1 LREMGR
7 AAIAAIG
14 PITANRVRR
23 YALTVTAMP
32 GEYRAEAVVEAIG
45 AARIS
50 GTRILIPRA
59 EVAREVL
66 PEMLRQHGAREVVV
80 APTYRTVIP
89 AGAAEEAERM
99 RALIAAGS
107 VDLVTFTSS
116 STVTN
121 FTAMTG
127 VPLAGLKAAAIGP
140 ITAET
145 ARGLGFEVVVAPT
158 IYTVEALIDEIAEYY
173 AGAERT

>member
-1 LREMGR
+1 
-7 AAIAAIG
+7 
-14 PITANRVRR
+14 
-23 YALTVTAMP
+23 
-32 GEYRAEAVVEAIG
+32 
-45 AARIS
+45 
-50 GTRILIPRA
+50 
-59 EVAREVL
+59 
-66 PEMLRQHGAREVVV
+66 
-80 APTYRTVIP
+80 
-89 AGAAEEAERM
+89 M
-99 RALIAAGS
+99 RAVIAAGA

-121 FTAMTG
+121 FAAMTG